1 MIDKWKDN
9 LKIHDICNHWI
20 NVIGLRGWVI
30 TFQSIDKKS
39 VIYDPEIP
47 TKDRYYIGVQAN
59 QDTCIATIYHDR
71 DLTEEDIVHE
81 LLHVKYPDWTEDQVN
96 KQTEKWLR
104 KEN

>member
-1 MIDKWKDN
+1 MKHN
-9 LKIHDICNHWI
+9 QKILDMVSHWMVMLDIK
-20 NVIGLRGWVI
+20 GWAVTI
-30 TFQSIDKKS
+30 EAIDKKS
-39 VIYDPEIP
+39 VIYDSEIP
-47 TKDRYYIGVQAN
+47 EEDRYYVGVQVDR
-59 QDTCIATIYHDR
+59 DTRIATIYHDR

>member
-1 MIDKWKDN
+1 MKHN
-9 LKIHDICNHWI
+9 QKILDMVSHWMVMLDI
-20 NVIGLRGWVI
+20 RGWAVTI
-30 TFQSIDKKS
+30 EAIDKKS
-39 VIYDPEIP
+39 VIYDSEIP
-47 TKDRYYIGVQAN
+47 EEDRYYVGVQVDR
-59 QDTCIATIYHDR
+59 DTRIATIYHDR

>member
-1 MIDKWKDN
+1 MVM
-9 LKIHDICNHWI
+9 LDI
-20 NVIGLRGWVI
+20 RGWAVTI
-30 TFQSIDKKS
+30 EAIDKKS
-39 VIYDPEIP
+39 VIYDSEIP
-47 TKDRYYIGVQAN
+47 EEDRYYVGVQVDR
-59 QDTCIATIYHDR
+59 DTRIATIYHDR

>member
-1 MIDKWKDN
+1 MVSHWMVM
-9 LKIHDICNHWI
+9 LDIK
-20 NVIGLRGWVI
+20 GWAVTI
-30 TFQSIDKKS
+30 EAIDKKS
-39 VIYDPEIP
+39 VIYDSEIP
-47 TKDRYYIGVQAN
+47 EEDRYYVGVQVDR
-59 QDTCIATIYHDR
+59 DTRIATIYHDR